1 MPEQPKDD
9 VASMSLE
16 AVLYDSQS
24 GRFKETNRHESSAA
38 SSQSKPEFVKPEREP
53 KQP

>member
-1 MPEQPKDD
+1 MPEQPKDE

-24 GRFKETNRHESSAA
+24 GRFKETNHRESSQPVSPA
-38 SSQSKPEFVKPEREP
+38 KPESTKPEREP